1 MHCQLIQTNKI
12 ADENKAE
19 RDMLAFLQNLPER
32 HFVYREL
39 QLAAA
44 YQERMRGIEKKKPDF
59 VVVSPQTG
67 LISIE
72 VKDWDLINNTY
83 TWQDQYKILKV
94 SRNGQKE
101 EIPNPTLQIDAYLHA
116 FIELLSGMNIFV
128 TSLLAFPRLTRANF
142 LNRLQNVV
150 VLQNPQS
157 QFYLD
162 LKRVVFREDI
172 DQYIAQ
178 PEKLLLR
185 LVQKDSRHR
194 ASSPQEIERVHRKL
208 LPPAFCIGDFTQRQA
223 HQEKLKMLTEQ
234 QQRWIFSLD
243 RRENYLL
250 DVAGSGKT
258 NALISKAIHLVDQ
271 AKNGALPNILLTTY
285 NRNLETNIRRI
296 FKHKIATASEPA
308 KYQRAIHI
316 YCIPALLETM
326 IADVLNI
333 DDIADYRS
341 SGESAQAYEA
351 RLKTDIEDILRSEPE
366 RFQKYDYVF
375 IDEIQDFDDFYL
387 QVIAHLC
394 KSQNFFFV
402 GDIGQKIYA
411 RSHNLARL
419 GLVVERIELKKS
431 YKMFRTPRYIAEL
444 ATRFILGDSVCRQ
457 EFEEH
462 GYTEDFK
469 YPNDLPNIAEIIRV
483 DHPEEEIANHI
494 KTFLSATYSEEDIMI
509 ITSERQLES
518 VGAALR
524 AARINHTVG
533 ESEFGNAVTVVDFM
547 NVKGLEKEIVFVT
560 GIEDLYNRAKP
571 EMIFAD
577 EGEKYREEVF
587 SRRKIYVSLTRALE
601 QLVVYYRDASNPFIA
616 HLLTIN
622 RDITNRRQR
631 FYAG

>member
-1 MHCQLIQTNKI
+1 MRCQWIQTTKI

-19 RDMLAFLQNLPER
+19 REMLAFLQNLPER
-32 HFVYREL
+32 YFVYREL

-44 YQERMRGIEKKKPDF
+44 YQERMRGTEKKKPDF
-59 VVVSPQTG
+59 VVVSQQTG

-83 TWQDQYKILKV
+83 TWQDQYKIQKV
-94 SRNGQKE
+94 SHNGQTE

-128 TSLLAFPRLTRANF
+128 TSLLAFPRLTRASF
-142 LNRLQNVV
+142 LNRLQNVAA
-150 VLQNPQS
+150 LQNPQS
-157 QFYLD
+157 RFYLD
-162 LKRVVFREDI
+162 LKRVVFHEDI

-178 PEKLLLR
+178 PEKLLLH
-185 LVQKDSRHR
+185 LVQQDSRYR
-194 ASSPQEIERVHRKL
+194 VSSPQEIERVHRKL
-208 LPPAFCIGDFTQRQA
+208 LPPAFCVGDFTQRQA

-234 QQRWIFSLD
+234 QQKWIFSLD

-285 NRNLETNIRRI
+285 NHNLETNIRRI
-296 FKHKIATASEPA
+296 FKHKITTASDPA

-316 YCIPALLETM
+316 YCVPALLEKM
-326 IADVLNI
+326 IADVLGSDNI
-333 DDIADYRS
+333 TDYLS
-341 SGESAQAYEA
+341 SDESPQAYEDHLRA
-351 RLKTDIEDILRSEPE
+351 EVEGILRSEPE
-366 RFQKYDYVF
+366 RFRQYDYVF

-444 ATRFILGDSVCRQ
+444 ATRFILGDSVCRR
-457 EFEEH
+457 EFEEY
-462 GYTEDFK
+462 GYTEDFR
-469 YPNDLPNIAEIIRV
+469 YPNNLQNIAEIIRA

-494 KTFLSATYSEEDIMI
+494 KTFLSAAYSQEDIMVI
-509 ITSERQLES
+509 AAERQLDS
-518 VGAALR
+518 VGAALQ
-524 AARINHTVG
+524 AAGINYTLG
-533 ESEFGNAVTVVDFM
+533 ESEYGHAVTVVNFM
-547 NVKGLEKEIVFVT
+547 NVKGLEKEVVFIA

-577 EGEKYREEVF
+577 EGEKYQEEVF
-587 SRRKIYVSLTRALE
+587 SRRKIYVSLTRSLE
-601 QLVVYYRDASNPFIA
+601 QLIVYYRDASNPFIA

-622 RDITNRRQR
+622 RDITNRRQ
-631 FYAG
+631 G